1 MTDKGAKKRSNLSHK
16 KGDESLRPR
25 FCLNRYGQLRTL
37 R

>member
-1 MTDKGAKKRSNLSHK
+1 MMGKGIKKRSGLSHK
-16 KGDESLRPR
+16 KGDESLRPL